1 MVLLLSA
8 HNTRTRCETVH
19 EMIRFAKLLE
29 VELEFTNDLTRNLK
43 PRLTLVGSAAE
54 GTRIAIAN
62 EIDLLMSFD
71 GWRDPPFKVAK
82 GFFSLENVYISNL
95 SFPG

>member
-1 MVLLLSA
+1 MKEINYFKSVSNDVSA
-8 HNTRTRCETVH
+8 DKTRTRCETVH

-29 VELEFTNDLTRNLK
+29 VELEFTNDLMRNLK

-62 EIDLLMSFD
+62 EIDLLMSFN
-71 GWRDPPFKVAK
+71 GWRDPPFKVSRR
-82 GFFSLENVYISNL
+82 FF
-95 SFPG
+95 